1 MITMGNKKY
10 TTKLTTSDI
19 LNIQLSI
26 LDSAYRDKKQDH
38 QATARSK
45 MRIYDM
51 FEDMLK
57 N

>member
-1 MITMGNKKY
+1 MENKKY
-10 TTKLTTSDI
+10 TTKLTTSNI